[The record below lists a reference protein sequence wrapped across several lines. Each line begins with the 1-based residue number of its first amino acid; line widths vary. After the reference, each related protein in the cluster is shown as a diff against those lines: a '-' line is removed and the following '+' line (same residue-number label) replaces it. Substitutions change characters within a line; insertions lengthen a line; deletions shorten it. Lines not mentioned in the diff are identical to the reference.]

1 MATLKTVSER
11 WWDLYLNDNGCKK
24 NFNGLHLIC
33 PLYGDDEE
41 DSDTLMQSMVRNRH
55 YQLENLEFSSNSN
68 DESLFKETLVSCMWN
83 DQYPEGFFAHLQSEL
98 PDIRVVSGIRHRAQ
112 IFTPDFGGKRI
123 QTWEEWGRNIIRMDN
138 EARAD
143 KMNVWISG
151 KKVRNILTEQQRTE
165 LDKRLKD
172 YHGERQYVTHNWVS
186 GDGIKQMFY
195 VSK

>member
-98 PDIRVVSGIRHRAQ
+98 GLALGLKATSKVKNWEKWGWDIIRYDDDIR
-112 IFTPDFGGKRI
+112 K
-123 QTWEEWGRNIIRMDN
+123 GR
-138 EARAD
+138 E
-143 KMNVWISG
+143 
-151 KKVRNILTEQQRTE
+151 VRWVG
-165 LDKRLKD
+165 DKRLKKLLTELQKTELKNRLIY
-172 YHGERQYVTHNWVS
+172 YHGEERNGKIVVKDWHNAWIS
-186 GDGIKQMFY
+186 AEAKAHTNYIRGGWQC
-195 VSK
+195 